1 MARRRDTAQ
10 TLTGR
15 QNGGNFVEKI
25 LKNRKKKRRA
35 HNDTRVYLSKV
46 FALFLALIMVLS
58 VVLAYAGDAMA
69 ADASPQGEVEITMLD
84 VGQGLSLLVK
94 SDDEYMLYDGGG
106 RKASRYVVSYLKKHG
121 IEKIK
126 DVVISHF
133 DEDHCAGIVGVLS
146 AFPVSQI
153 YMPDYSTDT
162 KIYSAL
168 ISKIKDTNT
177 PYCYPYVGDTFY
189 VGTAKVEVLGPA
201 GYDYTDANDD
211 SIILKISCGAFSCL
225 ISGDAEKTEE
235 TDTVLSGADLKST
248 LYVAGHHG
256 SSSSSSPAFLSAI
269 APEYAF
275 LSVGADNKYGHPG
288 KATMAALKN
297 MGTKIFR
304 TDEQGEVSA
313 MYKDG
318 ELSFSASPSSDYS
331 YREPGSSE
339 KIEEKGQKSG
349 KESTEKGVYALEE
362 STEKEPEKEGETK
375 EYIINT
381 GSGKF
386 HLPGCRAAKK
396 IGKENRKE
404 RESTKEELIAEG
416 YEPCKICMP

>member
-1 MARRRDTAQ
+1 MARRKDAVQ
-10 TLTGR
+10 ASTGR

-25 LKNRKKKRRA
+25 LKNRKKKRRT
-35 HNDTRVYLSKV
+35 HNDTRAYLSKV
-46 FALFLALIMVLS
+46 FALFLAVIMVLS
-58 VVLAYAGDAMA
+58 VVFAYAGDAMA

-106 RKASRYVVSYLKKHG
+106 RKASRYVVSYLKKRG
-121 IEKIK
+121 IKKIK
-126 DVVISHF
+126 DIVISHF
-133 DEDHCAGIVGVLS
+133 DEDHCAGIVGVLN

-211 SIILKISCGAFSCL
+211 SIVVKISCGTFSCL
-225 ISGDAEKTEE
+225 VSGDAEE
-235 TDTVLSGADLKST
+235 TAERDLVASGKDLKAS

-256 SSSSSSPAFLSAI
+256 SSSSSSSSFLYAVS
-269 APEYAF
+269 PEYAF
-275 LSVGADNKYGHPG
+275 ISVGKDNTYGHPSRQ
-288 KATMAALKN
+288 TMEKFKER
-297 MGTKIFR
+297 GIKIFR

-313 MYKDG
+313 IYSGGK
-318 ELSFSASPSSDYS
+318 LSFSTTPSSDYS
-331 YREPGSSE
+331 YREKASAE
-339 KIEEKGQKSG
+339 KYEENQ
-349 KESTEKGVYALEE
+349 
-362 STEKEPEKEGETK
+362 EKEEGTGYAEDVPFTESPEETGGTRD
-375 EYIINT
+375 YIINT
-381 GSGKF
+381 DTGKF
-386 HLPGCRAAKK
+386 HLPSCKYASK
-396 IGKENRKE
+396 ISNANKKE
-404 RESTKEELIAEG
+404 RKRTRAELLAEG
-416 YEPCKICMP
+416 YEPCKICKP